1 MLNADRYFDSDP
13 VVRNIAR
20 ELYSSVE
27 DLPIISPHGHVD
39 PRIFAD
45 NAPFSSPSELFII
58 PNHYI
63 YRMLYSQGLSL
74 EEIGVPT
81 LDGTPVEEDHEKI
94 WRLFAERFHL
104 YAGTPSGAWLRYELE
119 EVFGIEKR
127 LDASTAMEIYECI
140 SSKLRSPEF
149 LPRALFDRFNIE
161 VLATTDDAS
170 SKLEHHRRIMESDWD
185 GKVIPSFRP
194 DAVVDIL
201 ADAWKGEIDKLSD
214 ASGIDVVSYK
224 TFVSAIENRREY
236 FKSMGA
242 VATDQGILSPYA
254 KQLSPSEVDAVF
266 QRALRGSATEED
278 GRLFT
283 AHMLMEM
290 ARMSVDDGFVMQIHP
305 GALRNHNRFVFER
318 FGLDKGCDIPVA
330 TEYTENMREL
340 LNKYGNETDLT
351 IILFTLDESTYSRE
365 LAPLAGHY
373 PALKLGPA
381 WWFNDSLEGMARFR
395 RMVTETAGFYNTVG
409 FNDDTRALLSIP
421 ARHDLSRRM
430 DANFLAGLLA
440 RHVIDKDEALELAYQ
455 LANGLVRKAYN
466 L

>member
-1 MLNADRYFDSDP
+1 
-13 VVRNIAR
+13 
-20 ELYSSVE
+20 
-27 DLPIISPHGHVD
+27 
-39 PRIFAD
+39 
-45 NAPFSSPSELFII
+45 
-58 PNHYI
+58 
-63 YRMLYSQGLSL
+63 L

-170 SKLEHHRRIMESDWD
+170 SNLEHHRRIMESDWD

-254 KQLSPSEVDAVF
+254 KQLGPSEVDAVF